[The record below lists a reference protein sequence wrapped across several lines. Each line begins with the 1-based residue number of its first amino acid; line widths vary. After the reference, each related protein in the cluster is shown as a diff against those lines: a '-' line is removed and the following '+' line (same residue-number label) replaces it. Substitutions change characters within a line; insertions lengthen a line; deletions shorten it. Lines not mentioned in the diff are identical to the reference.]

1 MGQSGLINFNR
12 KEHIMQLTRFQKV
25 SLGVSGITALAI
37 GSVITLV
44 PHVFY
49 ASYGITLGE
58 DPNLLSELRAPGAGL
73 AVFGAIMLAGIVRTS
88 MMPIALAVAL
98 TVYLAFPSGRIVGLV
113 MDGIPSGS
121 VLGALVVEVII
132 ACLLLVAFWPRRSMN
147 PSRERFVDL
156 PS

>member
-1 MGQSGLINFNR
+1 
-12 KEHIMQLTRFQKV
+12 MQLTRFQKV